1 MAKSSKKQKYYVV
14 WAGFNPGIYETWEEC
29 QKQVVGFD
37 RAKYKS
43 FKTKEEAEDAFNQ
56 SYETV
61 IEMKGKKDLFTMN
74 TASKPILKSVAVD
87 AACKGNPGILEYR
100 GVFTASGTPIFDRG
114 PYEMGTVNIGE
125 FLAIV
130 LALAWL
136 KKEKLDY
143 PIYSDSNTAISW
155 IKRKRVNTKLQWS
168 EKNLELYHAVQ
179 KAQHWLKNNSFSN
192 PIIKW
197 KTKEWGEIPADYG
210 RK

>member
-1 MAKSSKKQKYYVV
+1 MMAKKQKFYVV
-14 WAGFNPGIYETWEEC
+14 WAGFKPGIYKTWEDC

-37 RAKYKS
+37 RAKYIS
-43 FKTKEEAEDAFNQ
+43 FKTQQEAEEAFDQ

-61 IEMKGKKDLFTMN
+61 RDLKGKKDLFALKTD
-74 TASKPILKSVAVD
+74 SKPILKSIAVD
-87 AACKGNPGILEYR
+87 AACKGNPGALEYR

-114 PYEMGTVNIGE
+114 PYKMGTVNIGE

-143 PIYSDSNTAISW
+143 PIYSDSITALSW
-155 IKRKRVNTKLQWS
+155 VRKKRVNTKLKWTQ
-168 EKNLELYHAVQ
+168 KNLELRSAVL
-179 KAQHWLKNNSFSN
+179 KAVEWLKHNSYSN
-192 PIIKW
+192 PILKW
-197 KTKEWGEIPADYG
+197 DTQEWGEIPADYG